1 MAMVPEA
8 WQNDQTMT
16 EEKKAY
22 YTWSAYAMEPWDG
35 PGIITTNFLINERKT
50 EGAINPETLTTLG
63 IQDKTNKTIKKFNTT
78 QKLKNISNTDPH

>member
-1 MAMVPEA
+1 
-8 WQNDQTMT
+8 
-16 EEKKAY
+16 
-22 YTWSAYAMEPWDG
+22 MEPWDG

-78 QKLKNISNTDPH
+78 QKTKKY